1 MQLVHCLIKE
11 ALIIIGKWFMVVVT
25 KWRSCCVWSHS
36 WVCWKV
42 THLSELIRIKRRS
55 TCTGSL

>member
-1 MQLVHCLIKE
+1 
-11 ALIIIGKWFMVVVT
+11 MVVVT